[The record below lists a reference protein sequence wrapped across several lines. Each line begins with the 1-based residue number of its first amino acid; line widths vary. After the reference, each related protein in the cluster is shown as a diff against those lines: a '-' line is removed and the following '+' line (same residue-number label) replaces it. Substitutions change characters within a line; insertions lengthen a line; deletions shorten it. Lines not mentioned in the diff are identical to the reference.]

1 MNYLV
6 YRRLQSFDS
15 LPGFS
20 HIKMVTNLQQA
31 LIRLHNI
38 QIEPVRGQSATSQIT
53 VEITMESLQ
62 QQVQQQVATLLEQE
76 PTLLTAAM
84 AERLNVSEFDV
95 VNALPTEMVAVVDG
109 SEAETLLSDIADW
122 GTVTTIVH
130 SFGSIFEVKA
140 PLPKGKMARGYYNL
154 MGRDGQ
160 LHGHLKLDTITH
172 VALVSKPFMGRESHY
187 FGFFSAQGDNIFKVY
202 LGRDEKRELLS
213 DQVTR
218 FKALQQQLQK

>member
-53 VEITMESLQ
+53 VEITMESL
-62 QQVQQQVATLLEQE
+62 QQQVATLLEQE

-213 DQVTR
+213 DQVIR